1 MFIDLTLEVTPKLTQ
16 DAKGNE
22 SKANFG
28 HLGTHFDVMNKEFPL
43 SYLERNGVIF
53 DVRGIDEI
61 EVIDLEKI
69 RSGDFVIFYTGFLEK
84 AGYGTK
90 EYFQAHPQLSN
101 NLIEKLL
108 DKKVSIIGIDCAGI
122 RRGKEHTPMDQYCAD
137 HNAFV
142 VENLDNLESLLM
154 QNEFTIN
161 TYPMKFSEM
170 TGLPC
175 RVVAK
180 VDSNASDSRFIY

>member
-43 SYLERNGVIF
+43 SYLERNG
-53 DVRGIDEI
+53 
-61 EVIDLEKI
+61 
-69 RSGDFVIFYTGFLEK
+69 SGDFVIFYTGFLEK

-180 VDSNASDSRFIY
+180 VD

>member
-108 DKKVSIIGIDCAGI
+108 ELIVLGFVAVKNI
-122 RRGKEHTPMDQYCAD
+122 RRWINIVLIIMH
-137 HNAFV
+137 
-142 VENLDNLESLLM
+142 LLLK
-154 QNEFTIN
+154 I
-161 TYPMKFSEM
+161 
-170 TGLPC
+170 
-175 RVVAK
+175 
-180 VDSNASDSRFIY
+180 